1 MKKKNTYLILPG
13 CDDTN
18 RGDQALIWETFRIA
32 QDAGYIGNYYMVATK
47 ECALQSKKIG
57 INRINYILPH
67 PSEKIEDSNNL
78 KYGLKLKIKW
88 AFASIGD
95 LICAIALL
103 NARIRK
109 IIKPVLGKKKRE
121 ALEVFEKADAAFVKG
136 GGFLHAYGGIVDSYK
151 IFFFIYH
158 MLLANALKI
167 PVYILPNSFGPF
179 NDPISKKLFKLLMK
193 KSKFISARES
203 VSSNYV
209 KEIFKKDIYITD
221 DLAVYLEADKTIDL
235 EKKFKEHDLPFE
247 SDNLVAIT
255 VRPYRFPGS
264 DKPQILYE
272 TYKQAIAD
280 FIMRINE
287 NGYIPVLVEHV
298 YSENIH
304 ERDMSCIEDIMKL
317 LNKQTKCYVF
327 NDLSMNSRQ
336 MKAFYGH
343 FRFIVGTRF
352 HSVIFSMLEEVPA
365 IAITYGGNKGIG
377 IMKDLG
383 LQSYTIAIDS
393 ISEPEL
399 TNKFNKM
406 VDNEEKIKEIL
417 HAYKRKSENNRIKLI
432 KKLQN

>member
-1 MKKKNTYLILPG
+1 MNEKNTYLILPG

-32 QDAGYIGNYYMVATK
+32 QDAGYVGDYYMVATK

-67 PSEKIEDSNNL
+67 PSEKIKDSNNL
-78 KYGLKLKIKW
+78 KYGLNLKIKW

-103 NARIRK
+103 NGTLRK
-109 IIKPVLGKKKRE
+109 FIKPILGKKKRDS
-121 ALEVFEKADAAFVKG
+121 LEVFEKADAAFVKG
-136 GGFLHAYGGIVDSYK
+136 GGFLHAYGGIVDLYK
-151 IFFFIYH
+151 IFFFVYH
-158 MLLANALKI
+158 MLLADALQI
-167 PVYILPNSFGPF
+167 PVYVLPNSFGPF
-179 NDPISKKLFKLLMK
+179 KDPISKKLFKLLMK

-203 VSSNYV
+203 VSSDYI
-209 KEIFKKDIYITD
+209 KEIFDKDIYTTN
-221 DLAVYLEADKTIDL
+221 DLAVYLESDKTMDL
-235 EKKFKEHDLPFE
+235 EKKFKEHGLPFE
-247 SDNLVAIT
+247 SDRLVAIT

-264 DKPQILYE
+264 DTPQALYE
-272 TYKQAIAD
+272 KYQKAIAE
-280 FIMRINE
+280 FIMQISR
-287 NGYIPVLVEHV
+287 NGYVPVLVEHV

-304 ERDMSCIEDIMKL
+304 ERDMSCIEDVMKL
-317 LNKQTKCYVF
+317 LDKQTKCYVF
-327 NDLSMNSRQ
+327 NDLSMNSKQ

-383 LQSYTIAIDS
+383 LQNYTIAIDS
-393 ISEPEL
+393 ISESEL
-399 TNKFNKM
+399 INKFNQLLH
-406 VDNEEKIKEIL
+406 NEKQIKEIL
-417 HAYKRKSENNRIKLI
+417 HEYKRKSENDRIRLI
-432 KKLQN
+432 EKLQD